1 MRKKLLILICVGIV
15 SSSTYPITLNSRL
28 KHMAAW
34 GAAVSAACYGY
45 QVRDNA
51 CYYPVRISL
60 ESHDWDWRSPSHKK
74 MARGSIAPGVAMAG
88 LIGWITS
95 YYTPHYRYKW
105 AQAERADLSKSVLF
119 SYRITRENVTQISIA
134 SGAESTGLP
143 LVTLFLGLSFIDKS
157 IGYMIEELE
166 RAAQEVKASSAL
178 GVKIKTLLN
187 DLYEDRMRVRES
199 SHLVK
204 NIDKRSWQKQ
214 WEMHNSNQ
222 MKEKEISAM
231 KEIANKP
238 QVHFNHHATGMNG
251 LGTTMLAHFLT
262 R

>member
-1 MRKKLLILICVGIV
+1 
-15 SSSTYPITLNSRL
+15 
-28 KHMAAW
+28 MAAW

-45 QVRDNA
+45 QVRNLPR
-51 CYYPVRISL
+51 YHPITVRF
-60 ESHDWDWRSPSHKK
+60 ESRDWDWRSPSHKK
-74 MARGSIAPGVAMAG
+74 IARGSIVPGVAMAG

-105 AQAERADLSKSVLF
+105 AQAERADLSKSVLY

-143 LVTLFLGLSFIDKS
+143 LVTLFLGLSSIDKS

-199 SHLVK
+199 SHVVK
-204 NIDKRSWQKQ
+204 NIDKHSWQKQ

-222 MKEKEISAM
+222 MKEREISAI

-238 QVHFNHHATGMNG
+238 QVHLNHNTSGMDG
-251 LGTTMLAHFLT
+251 LGTTILAHFLM